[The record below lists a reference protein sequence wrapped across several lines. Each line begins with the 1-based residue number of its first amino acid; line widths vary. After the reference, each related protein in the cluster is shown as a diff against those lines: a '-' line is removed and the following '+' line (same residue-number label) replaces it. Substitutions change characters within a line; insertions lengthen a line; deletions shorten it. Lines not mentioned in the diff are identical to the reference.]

1 MRSIHERTVLVTGAT
16 SGLGRQL
23 VQRLAGAGAPSSHM
37 AAMLS
42 GSRIYERDPR
52 CDRSVATTPAHA

>member
-1 MRSIHERTVLVTGAT
+1 VYSGVATDAEEAVMRSIYERTVLVTGAT

-42 GSRIYERDPR
+42 GSPDP
-52 CDRSVATTPAHA
+52 